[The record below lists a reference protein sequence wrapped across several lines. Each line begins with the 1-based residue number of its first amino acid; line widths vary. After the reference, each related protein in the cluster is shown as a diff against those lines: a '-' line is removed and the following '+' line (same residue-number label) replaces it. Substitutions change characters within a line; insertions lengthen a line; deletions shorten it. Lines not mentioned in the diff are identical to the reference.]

1 MEQHVFGRIVTLRA
15 SVMVVVGLLLA
26 LVAAASQVGAQ
37 TAPPDQRAVSAE
49 EEANGFP
56 VSYTDARGKNAFQ
69 CLGDQEL
76 CAIEDPNNIQEVV
89 YWSAEANMPVGRPD
103 AQGRRGQAS
112 LLMAV
117 EGAFDPDAG
126 NAPTT
131 AGLILIQADGLR
143 PNTVYTVIFPYGK
156 FRVTTNDRGQFPRNA
171 QTLREAGCDLEPGD
185 TCDFSLALRSQVFNN
200 FLRWDPA
207 VAPAAPAGY
216 HGNPDVLH
224 EVVGSLIRDSRG
236 NLQNYFRIEG
246 PNAGNTRPAAQANR
260 FSVIG
265 QRTRDTQTDPA
276 PPELAGLAR

>member
-1 MEQHVFGRIVTLRA
+1 MKEHVDSHLLAFKGA
-15 SVMVVVGLLLA
+15 SMMVVALLVA

-37 TAPPDQRAVSAE
+37 TPPPDQRAVSTE

-56 VSYTDARGKNAFQ
+56 VSYTDAKGKKAFQ

-89 YWSAEANMPVGRPD
+89 YWSAAANMPVGLPD

-112 LLMAV
+112 LLMSV
-117 EGAFDPDAG
+117 EGAFDPAAG

-156 FRVTTNDRGQFPRNA
+156 FRVTTNERGQFPRNA
-171 QTLREAGCDLEPGD
+171 QTLREAGCDLEPGE

-216 HGNPDVLH
+216 HGDPNVLH

-260 FSVIG
+260 FSVTG
-265 QRTRDTQTDPA
+265 QRTRDTQTEPA